1 MFGQRNNTAMSDEWD
16 CVVVGG
22 GAAGLS
28 AALVLGR
35 ARRRTLVVDANEQ
48 SNRAAE
54 VMGGLLGYDQ
64 RPPAE
69 LYAAG
74 RRELSSYPNVEYR
87 AGEVVGGTPLDERLE
102 LDLGSG
108 QRLCTRRVLLATG
121 MQYCPPDIAGLG
133 TLWGKSVFQCPF
145 CHGWEM
151 RDKRLAA
158 LAVGDEA
165 VHAALMLRGWSNDVV
180 VLTDGSNRIDPQQG
194 RLLEGAGVIVDERR
208 LVELV
213 GKAGRLEELIFADGS
228 RMERDGLLV
237 SAPLR
242 QRSSLAEKLGAS
254 CTPGPLAPD
263 AIEVDELFRTDMPT
277 VFAAGDISTE
287 HPHVAGAIAA
297 GSNAAMIV
305 VQSLLA
311 DEFGLPYPPS

>member
-1 MFGQRNNTAMSDEWD
+1 MSSEWD

-35 ARRRTLVVDANEQ
+35 ARRRTLLVDLDAQ
-48 SNRAAE
+48 SNRAAS
-54 VMGGLLGYDQ
+54 VIGGLLGYDQ

-74 RRELSSYPNVEYR
+74 RRELQSYPSVEYR
-87 AGEVVGGTPLDERLE
+87 AGEVVVGARTDDGLT
-102 LDLGSG
+102 LDLRDG
-108 QRLCTRRVLLATG
+108 QHVRARRVLLATG
-121 MQYCPPDIAGLG
+121 MQYCPPDVPGLAE
-133 TLWGKSVFQCPF
+133 LWGTAVFQCPF

-158 LAVGDEA
+158 LATGEEA
-165 VHAALMLRGWSNDVV
+165 VHAALMLRGWSADVAV
-180 VLTDGSNRIDPQQG
+180 VTDGPAHLDAKQQ
-194 RLLEGAGVIVDERR
+194 RLLDAASVTVDQRR
-208 LVELV
+208 LVEVVSSAGKLTELV
-213 GKAGRLEELIFADGS
+213 FAEGPALQ
-228 RMERDGLLV
+228 RDGLLV

-242 QRSSLAEKLGAS
+242 QRSPLAEKLGAS
-254 CTPGPLAPD
+254 CTSGALSPE
-263 AIEVDELFRTDMPT
+263 AIQVDDLFRTESPA
-277 VFAAGDISTE
+277 VFAAGDVCTE
-287 HPHVAGAIAA
+287 QPHVAGAIAA

-311 DEFGLPYPPS
+311 DDYGLPYPPT

>member
-1 MFGQRNNTAMSDEWD
+1 MKNEWD

-35 ARRRTLVVDANEQ
+35 ARRLTLVVDADSQ
-48 SNRAAE
+48 SNRSAS
-54 VMGGLLGYDQ
+54 VIGGLLGHDQ

-69 LYAAG
+69 LYAVG
-74 RRELSSYPNVEYR
+74 RRELSSYPSVEYR
-87 AGEVVGGTPLDERLE
+87 TAEVVGGTPLSEGLE
-102 LDLGSG
+102 LHLDGG
-108 QRLCTRRVLLATG
+108 TRVHARRVLLATG
-121 MQYCPPDIAGLG
+121 MQYRPPDLPGLSP
-133 TLWGKSVFQCPF
+133 LWGKSVFQCPF

-158 LAVGDEA
+158 LVPDDEA
-165 VHAALMLRGWSNDVV
+165 LHAALMLRGWSDDVV
-180 VLTDGSNRIDPQQG
+180 LLTNGPIRIDFEQR
-194 RLLEGAGVIVDERR
+194 RLLEAAKVIVDERR

-213 GKAGRLEELIFADGS
+213 GRADQLAELVFADGT

-237 SAPLR
+237 SAPLQ
-242 QRSSLAEKLGAS
+242 QRSSLAEKLGVGRS
-254 CTPGPLAPD
+254 RGPLGPD
-263 AIEVDELFRTDMPT
+263 AIRVDGLFRTDVPA
-277 VFAAGDISTE
+277 VFAAGDVCTD

-297 GSNAAMIV
+297 GSKAATIV